1 MSSLKS
7 NIVVAN
13 FKYSKKIGFNWR
25 VLWELKILMSRVD
38 VMMSFL
44 PASNIYCALA
54 SLLGKKPKHIAC
66 EMSIVN
72 ESESKIRRI
81 LANFANFSSSHVICN
96 SITQAEYI
104 RSLPGMKKKVSAIW
118 NGCET
123 VSEKR
128 RNSRNQCLSLII
140 VGRVAYP
147 KNGVR
152 FLEAIRIFYERNG
165 FAPNISWAGRD
176 DSAKKD
182 KLMKLQMIDF
192 LDTFPAIKEKF
203 QFLGEVKNIGSLYA
217 NTDALILPSL
227 YEGVPNVIC
236 EAMLAECPVIAS
248 KISDNLEI
256 LGENEDRGFLCEPFS
271 PMSICK
277 AIERLATTSPEILNN
292 MVKNAKEFARDH
304 FSILTMKA
312 QYDEVINNIK
322 KD

>member
-1 MSSLKS
+1 M
-7 NIVVAN
+7 
-13 FKYSKKIGFNWR
+13 
-25 VLWELKILMSRVD
+25 
-38 VMMSFL
+38 
-44 PASNIYCALA
+44 
-54 SLLGKKPKHIAC
+54 
-66 EMSIVN
+66 
-72 ESESKIRRI
+72 
-81 LANFANFSSSHVICN
+81 
-96 SITQAEYI
+96 
-104 RSLPGMKKKVSAIW
+104 
-118 NGCET
+118 
-123 VSEKR
+123 
-128 RNSRNQCLSLII
+128 
-140 VGRVAYP
+140 
-147 KNGVR
+147 
-152 FLEAIRIFYERNG
+152 
-165 FAPNISWAGRD
+165 
-176 DSAKKD
+176 
-182 KLMKLQMIDF
+182 
-192 LDTFPAIKEKF
+192 
-203 QFLGEVKNIGSLYA
+203 KNIGSLYA